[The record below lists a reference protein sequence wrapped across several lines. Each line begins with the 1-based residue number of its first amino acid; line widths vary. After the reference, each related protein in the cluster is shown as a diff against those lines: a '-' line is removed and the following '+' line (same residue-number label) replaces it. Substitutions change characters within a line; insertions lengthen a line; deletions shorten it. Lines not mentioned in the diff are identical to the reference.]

1 MKRMKTKL
9 PQRKPEKVM
18 TSMELLHKAV
28 YGTPEVK
35 KLSVMEQLEERGR
48 TL

>member
-1 MKRMKTKL
+1 MNMKKKL

-18 TSMELLHKAV
+18 TPLEMLNKAV

-35 KLSVMEQLEERGR
+35 QKSAMQELEERGKVK
-48 TL
+48 